1 MNRFLLAVSVAVAGC
16 GGAPNAPWDSSS
28 ASQRISV
35 ALVSLPPEASAE
47 LNRSRIV
54 DHVELV
60 KAEHPAVRLIVFGE
74 LSLGWYWKGFDAGYQ
89 RSVAEPLDGPTITRL
104 RALAKQH
111 HSFISLG
118 FAELADDKVFNAAV
132 VIDDA
137 GEVVAHKRKA
147 NFVPMDDF
155 GGFTKGERTAPTF
168 TVDGVKAAM
177 LICNDFND
185 AATVASIT
193 GDRDVRLVLLPQA
206 SAGLKPETVERS
218 PYPFQGAWMLA
229 PQRLGWEGADRYLG
243 GWVVDPNGAVP
254 ARADGN
260 TVIVTELAFATVG
273 S

>member
-1 MNRFLLAVSVAVAGC
+1 MNRLLLAVSVSLAAC
-16 GGAPNAPWDSSS
+16 GGALNPAWEAPN
-28 ASQRISV
+28 ASQRLEV
-35 ALVSLPPEASAE
+35 ALVSLPPEPSAE

-60 KAEHPAVRLIVFGE
+60 KAEHPAVRLIAFGE
-74 LSLGWYWKGFDAGYQ
+74 LSLGWYWKGFDAAYQ
-89 RSVAEPLDGPTITRL
+89 RSVAEPLAGPTTTRL

-111 HSFISLG
+111 HTFISLG

-132 VIDDA
+132 VIDDE
-137 GEVVAHKRKA
+137 GEIVAHKRKA

-168 TVDGVKAAM
+168 TIDGVKAAM

-185 AATVASIT
+185 ATTVASIT

-206 SAGLKPETVERS
+206 SAGLTPETVERS

-229 PQRLGWEGADRYLG
+229 PQRLGREGADRYFG

-260 TVIVTELAFATVG
+260 PVIVTELAFTTNG
-273 S
+273 T

>member
-1 MNRFLLAVSVAVAGC
+1 MNRFLLAVSVSLLAC
-16 GGAPNAPWDSSS
+16 GGAVNPTWDASS
-28 ASQRISV
+28 ATQRLPV
-35 ALVSLPPEASAE
+35 ALVSLPPETTAE

-54 DHVELV
+54 DHIELV
-60 KAEHPAVRLIVFGE
+60 KAEHPSVRLIAFGE
-74 LSLGWYWKGFDAGYQ
+74 LSLGFYWKGFDAAYQ
-89 RSVAEPLDGPTITRL
+89 RSVAEALDGPTITQL

-111 HSFISLG
+111 HTFISLG
-118 FAELADDKVFNAAV
+118 FAELAGDQVFNAAV

-137 GEVVAHKRKA
+137 GEIVAHKRKA

-168 TVDGVKAAM
+168 MIDGVKAAM

-185 AATVASIT
+185 ATTRSSIT
-193 GDRDVRLVLLPQA
+193 TDVRLVLLPQA

-229 PQRLGWEGADRYLG
+229 PQRLGWEGADRYFG
-243 GWVVDPNGAVP
+243 SWVVDPNGAVP

-260 TVIVTELAFATVG
+260 TVIVTELAFTTNA

>member
-1 MNRFLLAVSVAVAGC
+1 MNRILLAVSVTFLAC
-16 GGAPNAPWDSSS
+16 GGALNPTWETTNAT
-28 ASQRISV
+28 QRLPV
-35 ALVSLPPEASAE
+35 ALVSLPPETSAD

-54 DHVELV
+54 DHIELV
-60 KAEHPAVRLIVFGE
+60 KAAHPTVRLIVFGE
-74 LSLGWYWKGFDAGYQ
+74 LSLGFYWKGFDAAYQ
-89 RSVAEPLDGPTITRL
+89 RSVAEPLDGPTITQL

-111 HSFISLG
+111 HTIISLG
-118 FAELADDKVFNAAV
+118 FAELANDQVFNAAV

-137 GEVVAHKRKA
+137 GDIVAHKRKA

-168 TVDGVKAAM
+168 MIDGVKAAM

-185 AATVASIT
+185 ATTRSSIT
-193 GDRDVRLVLLPQA
+193 ADVRLVLLPQA

-229 PQRLGWEGADRYLG
+229 PQRLGWEGADRYFG

-260 TVIVTELAFATVG
+260 TVIVTELAFTNP

>member
-1 MNRFLLAVSVAVAGC
+1 MNRFLLAVSVSCLAC
-16 GGAPNAPWDSSS
+16 GGAPNPAFDTSS
-28 ASQRISV
+28 ATQRLPV

-54 DHVELV
+54 DHIELV
-60 KAEHPAVRLIVFGE
+60 KAEHPSVRFVVFGE
-74 LSLGWYWKGFDAGYQ
+74 LSLGWYWKGFDAAYQ
-89 RSVAEPLDGPTITRL
+89 RSVAEPLDGPTITQL

-111 HSFISLG
+111 HTFISLG
-118 FAELADDKVFNAAV
+118 FAELAGDQVFNAEI

-137 GEVVAHKRKA
+137 GEIVAHKRKA

-168 TVDGVKAAM
+168 MIDGVKAAM

-185 AATVASIT
+185 AATRSSIT
-193 GDRDVRLVLLPQA
+193 PDVRLVLLPQA

-229 PQRLGWEGADRYLG
+229 PQRLGWEGADRYFG
-243 GWVVDPNGAVP
+243 SWVVDPNGAVP
-254 ARADGN
+254 SRADGN
-260 TVIVTELAFATVG
+260 TVIVTELAFTTNA